1 MNYIEHIEKFQP
13 SREQEETDKRIIL
26 ELIKQY
32 EKKLLT
38 RECEIAH
45 ITSTGF
51 TMNEELNKVL
61 MVYHNIYNSW
71 AWTGGH
77 ADGETDLLAV
87 AIREVQ
93 EETGLLH
100 IKPYT
105 EDIFS
110 IDMLTTRGHKK
121 NGFYVAPHL
130 HLNITYLTIANEKEN
145 LRIKPDENSGVKWID
160 KTKIDSFVSEE
171 EMFSVYHK
179 ILEKVEHMVKLKN
192 R

>member
-1 MNYIEHIEKFQP
+1 MNYIKSIEMFKP
-13 SREQEETDKRIIL
+13 SCEQEGTDKRIIL
-26 ELIKQY
+26 DLIKQY
-32 EKKLLT
+32 KNKILT

-77 ADGETDLLAV
+77 ADGETDLLGV

-93 EETGLLH
+93 EETGLIH
-100 IKPYT
+100 ISPYK
-105 EDIFS
+105 EDILS
-110 IDMLTTRGHKK
+110 IDILTTKAHMK
-121 NGFYVAPHL
+121 NGIYVAAHL
-130 HLNITYLTIANEKEN
+130 HLNITYLTIANENER
-145 LRIKPDENSGVKWID
+145 LHIKPDENSGVKWINSSE
-160 KTKIDSFVSEE
+160 IDSFVSEE

-179 ILEKVEHMVKLKN
+179 ILKKVDHLK
-192 R
+192 